1 MKQSITK
8 SIPILIPILIIT
20 LILLPLSAG
29 AQNHVKSTGKAIIP
43 EDVRTIFNNACMDC
57 HSEGGNK
64 MAMAHVNF
72 SKWDKYSPEKQAK
85 KSIEIFKE
93 MAKGKMPPRAYISAR
108 PEFGPTKAQI
118 DLVNNW
124 SQSIQI
130 KK

>member
-1 MKQSITK
+1 MKSSTREFILK
-8 SIPILIPILIIT
+8 MIPIYIIA
-20 LILLPLSAG
+20 LVLFPLSAI
-29 AQNHVKSTGKAIIP
+29 AQNQVKSTGKATIP

-85 KSIEIFKE
+85 KSTGIFKE

-118 DLVNNW
+118 DLVSNW
-124 SQSIQI
+124 SQSLQI